1 MSHTHNK
8 PFDFLRIF
16 FAGVGG
22 QGTLLATRLVGEAAL
37 AAGLPVGMSEIHGMA
52 QRGGVVESTIVVGGL
67 SSPMI
72 ADGEADVL
80 LAFEPLEGLRALPRC
95 HAESLVVV
103 NSVPIIPFTVAAGQ
117 GDYPQ
122 LDEIYQQIE
131 GRVARLIRLDAT
143 EMAQRAGTDKAA
155 NVALVGVFAGTGR
168 LPASRSDWEKGVCK
182 VLPERLHEI
191 NLKAFS
197 LGFDLGSSRSG

>member
-1 MSHTHNK
+1 MSQSQDK

-37 AAGLPVGMSEIHGMA
+37 AAGLPVSMSEIHGMA
-52 QRGGVVESTIVVGGL
+52 QRGGVVESTIVVGSL
-67 SSPMI
+67 ASPMI
-72 ADGEADVL
+72 SDAEADVL

-95 HAESLVVV
+95 HADSLVVV

-122 LDEIYQQIE
+122 LDEIYRRIE
-131 GRVARLIRLDAT
+131 GQVARLIRLDAT
-143 EMAQRAGTDKAA
+143 EMAHRAGTGKAA
-155 NVALVGVFAGTGR
+155 NVALVGVFAGTG
-168 LPASRSDWEKGVCK
+168 LFPAHRADWETGLRK

-197 LGFDLGSSRSG
+197 LGFELGACQTQ